1 MRGQGLVLISILGIL
16 RHNSRLSQ
24 NVDGGGVQPPRW
36 RISVADNT
44 HEENG
49 DLAEDSGNTV
59 AWFITGAIIGAT
71 VAVLFAPKSG
81 RETRRLIAD
90 TAQRGKDAVADS
102 AQDIADASRDMF
114 ERGRKLVE
122 DAADLFDRGRKLV
135 RG

>member
-1 MRGQGLVLISILGIL
+1 M
-16 RHNSRLSQ
+16 
-24 NVDGGGVQPPRW
+24 
-36 RISVADNT
+36 ADNSP
-44 HEENG
+44 EENG
-49 DLAEDSGNTV
+49 DLREDSTNTV

-71 VAVLFAPKSG
+71 VAVLFTPKSG

-90 TAQRGKDAVADS
+90 TAQRGKDAVAES
-102 AQDIADASRDMF
+102 AEDIAEASRDMF

>member
-1 MRGQGLVLISILGIL
+1 
-16 RHNSRLSQ
+16 
-24 NVDGGGVQPPRW
+24 
-36 RISVADNT
+36 VAENIP
-44 HEENG
+44 EENG
-49 DLAEDSGNTV
+49 DLHEDATNTV
-59 AWFITGAIIGAT
+59 AWFLTGALIGAT

-90 TAQRGKDAVADS
+90 TAQRGKDAVADG
-102 AQDIADASRDMF
+102 AEDIAEVSRDMF

>member
-1 MRGQGLVLISILGIL
+1 
-16 RHNSRLSQ
+16 
-24 NVDGGGVQPPRW
+24 
-36 RISVADNT
+36 VADNI

-49 DLAEDSGNTV
+49 DLHEDSSNTV
-59 AWFITGAIIGAT
+59 AWFITGAIIGAMA
-71 VAVLFAPKSG
+71 AVLFSPKSG
-81 RETRRLIAD
+81 RDTRRLIAD

>member
-1 MRGQGLVLISILGIL
+1 MANNIR
-16 RHNSRLSQ
+16 
-24 NVDGGGVQPPRW
+24 
-36 RISVADNT
+36 
-44 HEENG
+44 EENG
-49 DLAEDSGNTV
+49 DLADDSSNTV

-81 RETRRLIAD
+81 RETRQLIAD
-90 TAQRGKDAVADS
+90 TAQRGKDAVADG
-102 AQDIADASRDMF
+102 AENIADASRDMF

>member
-1 MRGQGLVLISILGIL
+1 
-16 RHNSRLSQ
+16 
-24 NVDGGGVQPPRW
+24 
-36 RISVADNT
+36 VADNIP
-44 HEENG
+44 EENG
-49 DLAEDSGNTV
+49 DLHDASNTV

-71 VAVLFAPKSG
+71 AAVLFAPKSG

-90 TAQRGKDAVADS
+90 TAQRGKDAVADG
-102 AQDIADASRDMF
+102 AEDIAEASRDMF